1 MNTTGAFVWL
11 RVSLLTLAMAL
22 APKPALASAQDAA
35 QSASTALPA
44 SLVQALRSAGI
55 SLSQVGIQVTALDM
69 NGAATAGSSEA
80 ASPSALAT
88 LPVRVTTQQESV
100 TTQPGGAATQPV
112 SIAHGA
118 DVPFNPASTMKVLT
132 THAALALLGP
142 QYRWRTAWLAAGPIV
157 GGALQGDLMLRG
169 GGDPKLVIEDLVEQ
183 IRQLR
188 ALGLHTIRGDLV
200 IDDTL
205 WDTPRE
211 SEPFDGD
218 ASQPYN
224 VRPNAAMM
232 NFKATRI
239 TLEPVD
245 STSQGA
251 VLLEPPLAGVQIE
264 NDAVLTL
271 GACQEPLA
279 KLSVRDSGS
288 DDFVP
293 GIRLGGRWAAACGAR
308 STFAAVLSHRQFVE
322 ALFRAAWTAA
332 GGHWQ
337 GSARWGA
344 ASDRSTVLLEW
355 LSPRTLADVVRD
367 VNKLSNNVMA
377 RSLLLQ
383 IGAERA
389 SVPASAT
396 SSAAALHAWLL
407 REGIQMPELV
417 IENGS
422 GLSRIERMSAA
433 SIVALLRHAATSQ
446 HADTLRESL
455 PVVGVDGTMSRRL
468 QGEPVAGNAWI
479 KSGSLAAVRSAAG
492 YVSAQSGR
500 RYALAIMVNGPG
512 ADAAGPAIDELLRW
526 VHANG

>member
-1 MNTTGAFVWL
+1 MNTTGALVWL
-11 RVSLLTLAMAL
+11 RVLLLTLAMAL
-22 APKPALASAQDAA
+22 APRPAFGSAQGAA
-35 QSASTALPA
+35 LSAPTALPA
-44 SLVQALRSAGI
+44 SVIQALRSAGI
-55 SLSQVGIQVTALDM
+55 SLSQVGIQVTALEMD
-69 NGAATAGSSEA
+69 GAATAGSSEA
-80 ASPSALAT
+80 ASLGALAHR
-88 LPVRVTTQQESV
+88 PISVATQQESV
-100 TTQPGGAATQPV
+100 TTQPSSVTTQPV

-142 QYRWRTAWLAAGPIV
+142 QYRWRTTWLAAGPIV
-157 GGALQGDLMLRG
+157 DGALQGDLMLRG

-200 IDDTL
+200 IDDSL
-205 WDTPRE
+205 WDAPRD

-245 STSQGA
+245 SASQGA

-271 GACQEPLA
+271 GACEEPLA

-332 GGHWQ
+332 GGQWQ
-337 GSARWGA
+337 GSARWGVA
-344 ASDRSTVLLEW
+344 PGRYMVLLEW

-389 SVPASAT
+389 SVPASAA

-407 REGIQMPELV
+407 REGIQMPEMV

-422 GLSRIERMSAA
+422 GLSRVERMSAA

-446 HADTLRESL
+446 HADILRESL
-455 PVVGVDGTMSRRL
+455 PVVGVDGTMARRL

-479 KSGSLAAVRSAAG
+479 KSGSLASVRSAAG
-492 YVSAQSGR
+492 YVRAQSGR
-500 RYALAIMVNGPG
+500 HYALAIMVNGPG
-512 ADAAGPAIDELLRW
+512 SEAAGPAIDELLRW
-526 VHANG
+526 VYANG

>member
-1 MNTTGAFVWL
+1 MIALIRVSALVWLCVLLLALAMMLTTGPAFG
-11 RVSLLTLAMAL
+11 
-22 APKPALASAQDAA
+22 SAGAV
-35 QSASTALPA
+35 TLPA
-44 SLVQALRSAGI
+44 SVVQALRAAGI
-55 SLSQVGIQVTALDM
+55 SPSQVGVQVTAVDVD
-69 NGAATAGSSEA
+69 GTATTSESDA
-80 ASPSALAT
+80 ICPGPLAT
-88 LPVRVTTQQESV
+88 
-100 TTQPGGAATQPV
+100 QPIAPATQPV

-118 DVPFNPASTMKVLT
+118 DVPFNPASAMKVLT

-142 QYRWRTAWLAAGPIV
+142 QYRWRTMWLAGGPIV
-157 GGALQGDLMLRG
+157 DGALHGDLVLRG
-169 GGDPKLVIEDLVEQ
+169 GGDPKLVIEDLLEQ

-200 IDDTL
+200 IDDSL

-245 STSQGA
+245 ATSQGT
-251 VLLEPPLAGVQIE
+251 VLLDPPLAGVPIE

-271 GACQEPLA
+271 GACEEPLA
-279 KLSVRDSGS
+279 KLAVRDSGS
-288 DDFVP
+288 DDFAP
-293 GIRLGGRWAAACGAR
+293 GIRVGGRWAAACGAR
-308 STFAAVLSHRQFVE
+308 SMFAAVLSHRQFVE
-322 ALFRAAWTAA
+322 ALFRAAWNAA

-337 GSARWGA
+337 GGARWGWTPHRA
-344 ASDRSTVLLEW
+344 AVLLEW

-389 SVPASAT
+389 AVPGSTASGAET
-396 SSAAALHAWLL
+396 LRAWLL
-407 REGIQMPELV
+407 REGLRMPELV
-417 IENGS
+417 IENGA
-422 GLSRIERMSAA
+422 GLSRVERISAA
-433 SIVALLRHAATSQ
+433 STVALLRHAAASQ
-446 HADTLRESL
+446 HAETLRESL
-455 PVVGVDGTMSRRL
+455 PVVGVDGTMARRL

-479 KSGSLAAVRSAAG
+479 KSGSLASVRSAAG

-500 RYALAIMVNGPG
+500 RYALAIMINGPG
-512 ADAAGPAIDELLRW
+512 AEAAGPAIDELLRW
-526 VHANG
+526 IYANG